1 MSIQITRLIF
11 NWSLCTMQL
20 MEDIFVNKTVILR
33 FCFSG
38 LSNIQVNKHCSPEG
52 NESRIADLWPLF
64 LLSHNLTYPLISKS
78 QVLRNTYTVNS
89 SMYLSV
95 MATEKTVLL
104 IILNVWYVCIWVGY
118 KTLVSFFIFC
128 WTQ

>member
-11 NWSLCTMQL
+11 NWSLRTMQL

-33 FCFSG
+33 FYFSG
-38 LSNIQVNKHCSPEG
+38 LSNIQVNTDHLREMKAELP
-52 NESRIADLWPLF
+52 DLWPLF
-64 LLSHNLTYPLISKS
+64 PLFHNLTYPLISRS

-95 MATEKTVLL
+95 VATEKTILL
-104 IILNVWYVCIWVGY
+104 IILNV
-118 KTLVSFFIFC
+118 
-128 WTQ
+128 